1 MSKKCQQCGDVPFYN
16 KTLTAEQPG
25 TARDAAGQTDLTEDA
40 NWDLV
45 GRIRARFITKGG
57 SESYVFKQT
66 LAETTDVIRC
76 PATAIARSID
86 PSFRLTMGSRK
97 FEITASY
104 LINESGKEWQI
115 EAKEAK

>member
-1 MSKKCQQCGDVPFYN
+1 MACDNCGEVPVYN
-16 KTLTAEQPG
+16 KTLTVEQPS
-25 TARDAAGQTDLTEDA
+25 TARDAAGQTDLTVDA

-66 LAETTDVIRC
+66 LAETTHVIVC
-76 PATAIARSID
+76 NATAVARQID
-86 PSFRLTMGSRK
+86 PSFRLTLGSRK
-97 FEITASY
+97 FEITASF
-104 LINESGKEWQI
+104 LVNESGKVWQI